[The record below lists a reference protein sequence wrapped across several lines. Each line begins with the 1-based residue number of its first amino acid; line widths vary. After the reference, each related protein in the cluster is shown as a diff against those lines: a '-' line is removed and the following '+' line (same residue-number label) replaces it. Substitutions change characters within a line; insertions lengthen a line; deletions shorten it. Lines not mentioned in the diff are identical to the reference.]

1 MWWRRSAQPV
11 SVPAE
16 ATYLP
21 STEVL
26 RVAALQA
33 SWRRDRAVGRR
44 RVVWR
49 WTLWYTRR
57 WGPLVGGIAATI
69 LAVVQWPVAQNLLT
83 QVSWPRNPPTLSNP
97 VPVLPAPL
105 PAPPLALGEQRDAS
119 PGESAETSALPVR
132 LQMTVT
138 WSQGQPHVP
147 TFPLTTAEPDLPEPS
162 LKFETWLHSKE
173 I

>member
-1 MWWRRSAQPV
+1 MRWRRSAQPLL
-11 SVPAE
+11 VPA
-16 ATYLP
+16 AAAHVP
-21 STEVL
+21 STDVL

-33 SWRRDRAVGRR
+33 SWRRDRTVGRR

-57 WGPLVGGIAATI
+57 WGLLVLGIATTI
-69 LAVVQWPVAQNLLT
+69 LAVVQWPVAQTLLT
-83 QVSWPRNPPTLSNP
+83 QVSWPRNNPTLPNP

-105 PAPPLALGEQRDAS
+105 PTPPLALAEQRDAS
-119 PGESAETSALPVR
+119 LGESAETSALPVR

-138 WSQGQPHVP
+138 WPQGQPHVS